1 MRQKLAQFG
10 VQTIGHVVTA
20 GVVVFLVLAWMLT
33 SPFVQLG
40 DRLAGHGKIKAKARG
55 KILNEEIGEL

>member
-1 MRQKLAQFG
+1 
-10 VQTIGHVVTA
+10 
-20 GVVVFLVLAWMLT
+20 VVVFLVLAWMLT